1 MGWKEQKSL
10 LNKIM
15 KIKTILTLILMTMP
29 ITVYGNFLKL
39 NTPAKQVILYDHELK
54 KVLFEKNSN
63 DLMKP
68 ASMAKIMTAYIVF
81 DRLQEGSLNLE
92 DKFVVSKN
100 AWKKGGSRTFLKL
113 NSEVTISDLLMG
125 LIVQSGNDAAIAL
138 AEGIA
143 GSEEDFALQMNQ
155 YADLLKM
162 NNTFFTNSTGWP
174 HEDLK
179 TTAYD
184 LVKLTEALINNFPKL
199 YKLFIE
205 REFTFNNI
213 RQPNRNPL
221 LIGRYKVPG
230 ADGLKTGHTNE
241 SGYGLIGS
249 VVRKK
254 RRITLVVNGLN
265 SMKQRGK
272 ESKRLLELAFRET
285 YILRVFQNN
294 NILSTA
300 NVWLGNKSKIN
311 LISEKPLKI
320 LVNRSSLRM
329 IKTTIKWNDPVKAPI
344 KIGQQIGV
352 INIKIPGRDALE
364 LNLVSK
370 ENVNGLGPIDKIK
383 SAMNYLLFGGDVN

>member
-1 MGWKEQKSL
+1 
-10 LNKIM
+10 M
-15 KIKTILTLILMTMP
+15 KIKTILTLILIVTP
-29 ITVYGNFLKL
+29 INVYANFLKL

-54 KVLFEKNSN
+54 IVLFEKNSN

-81 DRLQEGSLNLE
+81 DRIQEGSLDLE
-92 DKFVVSKN
+92 DKFVISKN

-155 YADLLKM
+155 YATSLEMK
-162 NNTFFTNSTGWP
+162 NTYFTNSTGWP

-184 LVKLTEALINNFPKL
+184 LLKLSDALINNFPKL
-199 YKLFIE
+199 YKLFLE
-205 REFTFNNI
+205 KEFTFNNI
-213 RQPNRNPL
+213 SQPNRNPL

-249 VVRKK
+249 VVRKN
-254 RRITLVVNGLN
+254 RRISLVINGLN
-265 SMKQRGK
+265 SMRQRGK
-272 ESKRLLELAFRET
+272 ESKRLIELAFRET
-285 YILRVFQNN
+285 YLLRLFQNN
-294 NILSTA
+294 DVLSTA

-311 LISEKPLKI
+311 LIAEKPFKI

-329 IKTTIKWNDPVKAPI
+329 IKSTLSWNDPVKAPI
-344 KIGQQIGV
+344 KIGQNIGK
-352 INIKIPGRDALE
+352 INIYIPGRETLT

-370 ENVNGLGPIDKIK
+370 DNVDGLGPIDRIK
-383 SAMNYLLFGGDVN
+383 SAINYLIFGGDLN

>member
-1 MGWKEQKSL
+1 MAWKEQKFL
-10 LNKIM
+10 LNNIM
-15 KIKTILTLILMTMP
+15 KIKTILTLILIIIP
-29 ITVYGNFLKL
+29 LNVYGNFLKL

-81 DRLQEGSLNLE
+81 DRLQEGSLNL
-92 DKFVVSKN
+92 DDTFVVSKN
-100 AWKKGGSRTFLKL
+100 AWQKGGSRTFLKL
-113 NSEVTISDLLMG
+113 NSEVTIRDLLMG
-125 LIVQSGNDAAIAL
+125 LIVQSGNDAAIVL

-143 GSEEDFALQMNQ
+143 GSEEDFAIQMNQ
-155 YADLLKM
+155 YANSLKM
-162 NNTFFTNSTGWP
+162 KNTYFTNSTGWP

-184 LVKLTEALINNFPKL
+184 LIILTEALITNFPKL
-199 YKLFIE
+199 YKLFVE
-205 REFTFNNI
+205 KEFTFNNI

-249 VVRKK
+249 VLRKN
-254 RRITLVVNGLN
+254 RRITLVINGLN

-272 ESKRLLELAFRET
+272 ESKRLIELAFRET
-285 YILRVFQNN
+285 YLLRIFQNN
-294 NILSTA
+294 DILSTA

-311 LISEKPLKI
+311 LMAEKPLKI

-329 IKTTIKWNDPVKAPI
+329 IKTTLLWNDPVKAPI
-344 KIGQQIGV
+344 KIGQRIGM
-352 INIKIPGRDALE
+352 INIKIPGSDTLE
-364 LNLVSK
+364 LSLVSK
-370 ENVNGLGPIDKIK
+370 DYVDGLGPIDKIK
-383 SAMNYLLFGGDVN
+383 SAINYLIFGGDIN

>member
-1 MGWKEQKSL
+1 MAWKGQKFL
-10 LNKIM
+10 LNNIM
-15 KIKTILTLILMTMP
+15 KIKTILTLILIIIP
-29 ITVYGNFLKL
+29 LNVYGNFLKL
-39 NTPAKQVILYDHELK
+39 NTPAKQAILYDHELK

-81 DRLQEGSLNLE
+81 DRLQEGSLNL
-92 DKFVVSKN
+92 DDTFVVSKN
-100 AWKKGGSRTFLKL
+100 AWQKGGSRTFLKL
-113 NSEVTISDLLMG
+113 NSEVTIRDLLMG
-125 LIVQSGNDAAIAL
+125 LIVQSGNDAAIVL

-143 GSEEDFALQMNQ
+143 GSEEDFAIQMNQ
-155 YADLLKM
+155 YANSLEMK
-162 NNTFFTNSTGWP
+162 NTYFTNSTGWP

-184 LVKLTEALINNFPKL
+184 LIILTEALINNFPKL
-199 YKLFIE
+199 YKLFVE
-205 REFTFNNI
+205 KEFTFNNI

-249 VVRKK
+249 VVRKN
-254 RRITLVVNGLN
+254 RRITLVINGLN

-272 ESKRLLELAFRET
+272 ESKRLIELAFRET
-285 YILRVFQNN
+285 YTLRVFQNN
-294 NILSTA
+294 DVLSTA

-311 LISEKPLKI
+311 LMAEKPLKI

-329 IKTTIKWNDPVKAPI
+329 IKTTIVWNDPVKAPI
-344 KIGQQIGV
+344 KIGQKVGV
-352 INIKIPGRDALE
+352 INIKIPGTDALE

-370 ENVNGLGPIDKIK
+370 DNVNGLGPIDKIK
-383 SAMNYLLFGGDVN
+383 SAINYLIFGGDIN

>member
-1 MGWKEQKSL
+1 MVWKEQKFL
-10 LNKIM
+10 LNKNM
-15 KIKTILTLILMTMP
+15 KIKTFLTLTLM
-29 ITVYGNFLKL
+29 IISLNAYGNILKL
-39 NTPAKQVILYDHELK
+39 KTPAKQVILYDHEIK
-54 KVLFEKNSN
+54 KILFEKNSN
-63 DLMKP
+63 DIMKP

-81 DRLQEGSLNLE
+81 DRLQEGSLSLE

-125 LIVQSGNDAAIAL
+125 LIVQSGNDAAIVL
-138 AEGIA
+138 AEGIS

-155 YADLLKM
+155 YANSLQMDD
-162 NNTFFTNSTGWP
+162 TYFTNSTGWP

-184 LVKLTEALINNFPKL
+184 LIILTEALIDNFPKL
-199 YKLFIE
+199 YKLFLE
-205 REFTFNNI
+205 KEFTFNNI
-213 RQPNRNPL
+213 SQPNRNPL

-249 VVRKK
+249 VIRKS
-254 RRITLVVNGLN
+254 RRITLVINGLN
-265 SMKQRGK
+265 SMRQRGK
-272 ESKRLLELAFRET
+272 ESKRLIELAFRET
-285 YILRVFQNN
+285 YLLRAFQNKDV
-294 NILSTA
+294 LSTA

-311 LISEKPLKI
+311 LMAEKPFKI

-329 IKTTIKWNDPVKAPI
+329 IKTTIKWMDPVKAPI
-344 KIGQQIGV
+344 KIGQKIGT
-352 INIKIPGRDALE
+352 IIIKIPSTDSIN

-370 ENVNGLGPIDKIK
+370 ENVNGLGPVDKIK
-383 SAMNYLLFGGDVN
+383 SAMNYLIFGGDFN

>member
-1 MGWKEQKSL
+1 M
-10 LNKIM
+10 N
-15 KIKTILTLILMTMP
+15 IKTILALTLIIIP
-29 ITVYGNFLKL
+29 ISVYGNILKL
-39 NTPAKQVILYDHELK
+39 KTPAQQVILYDHEIK
-54 KVLFEKNSN
+54 KILFEKNSN
-63 DLMKP
+63 EIMKP

-81 DRLQEGSLNLE
+81 DRLQEGSLSLE

-125 LIVQSGNDAAIAL
+125 LIVQSGNDAAIVL

-155 YADLLKM
+155 YSNSLEMK
-162 NNTFFTNSTGWP
+162 NTYFTNSTGWP
-174 HEDLK
+174 HKELK

-184 LVKLTEALINNFPKL
+184 LIILTEALINNFPKL
-199 YKLFIE
+199 YKLFVE
-205 REFTFNNI
+205 KEFTFNNI

-249 VVRKK
+249 VVRQN
-254 RRITLVVNGLN
+254 RRITLVINGLN
-265 SMKQRGK
+265 SMRQRGK
-272 ESKRLLELAFRET
+272 ESKRLIELAFRET
-285 YILRVFQNN
+285 YLLRAFQNKN
-294 NILSTA
+294 VLSTA
-300 NVWLGNKSKIN
+300 NVWLGNKSKIK
-311 LISEKPLKI
+311 LMAEKPLKV

-329 IKTTIKWNDPVKAPI
+329 IKTTITWMDPVKAPV
-344 KIGQQIGV
+344 KIGQKIGI
-352 INIKIPGRDALE
+352 ININIPSTDPIN

-370 ENVNGLGPIDKIK
+370 DSVKGLGPIDKIK
-383 SAMNYLLFGGDVN
+383 SAVNYLIFGGDLN